1 MWHVGV
7 LRGPRGCF
15 FGVFFSLYLDN
26 CECIDII
33 SPACCAF
40 SLCYPFQGEFWE
52 EGSWQSEALFL
63 VLHSSLSLSL
73 QVGPDGGFGGRID
86 RRLPPWCQRRPRFV
100 RSWRRCQDSTLK
112 KCPLLLPLLPVS
124 PSYPIS
130 LHLFLHPL
138 RIHLYAIAVSAKQ
151 PSLFICHSHCTGN
164 YKPEDE
170 LCVGINC

>member
-15 FGVFFSLYLDN
+15 CFFSLLYLDN

-40 SLCYPFQGEFWE
+40 SLCYPFQQEFWE
-52 EGSWQSEALFL
+52 EGSWQSETLFL

-86 RRLPPWCQRRPRFV
+86 RRLPLWCQRRPRFV
-100 RSWRRCQDSTLK
+100 RNGRRCQDGTLK
-112 KCPLLLPLLPVS
+112 NVLSFVFCCLFLPLILYHSISSSILFAFTYKRS
-124 PSYPIS
+124 PSLQTTQP
-130 LHLFLHPL
+130 LHLSFPL
-138 RIHLYAIAVSAKQ
+138 YRKL
-151 PSLFICHSHCTGN
+151 
-164 YKPEDE
+164 
-170 LCVGINC
+170 